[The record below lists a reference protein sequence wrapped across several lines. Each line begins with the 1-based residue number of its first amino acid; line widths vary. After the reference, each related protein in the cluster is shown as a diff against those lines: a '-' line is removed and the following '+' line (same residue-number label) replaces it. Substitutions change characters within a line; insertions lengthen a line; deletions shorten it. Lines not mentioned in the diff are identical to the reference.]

1 MSATRGKDARQ
12 RFAPTSTHRRLRGGR
27 NYCHIAKHLHCSC
40 GRNNT
45 PISSPGWSC
54 WPDLSDNVAPTCL
67 RTHSRLPEQLAPSTP
82 KMPMH
87 QILTVSHPPPINMLV
102 FVSLRETQ
110 IFSTLTI
117 SSILAQLARASP
129 HYDKVAG
136 SIPTLAEHIQA
147 TTNECIS
154 KWNNKPMFFS
164 LSLSLSNQ

>member
-45 PISSPGWSC
+45 PISSPGRSC

-117 SSILAQLARASP
+117 SSILAQWLSWLEHRPTMIRLQVQSP
-129 HYDKVAG
+129 PLQNTYKR
-136 SIPTLAEHIQA
+136 Q
-147 TTNECIS
+147 
-154 KWNNKPMFFS
+154 PM
-164 LSLSLSNQ
+164 NT